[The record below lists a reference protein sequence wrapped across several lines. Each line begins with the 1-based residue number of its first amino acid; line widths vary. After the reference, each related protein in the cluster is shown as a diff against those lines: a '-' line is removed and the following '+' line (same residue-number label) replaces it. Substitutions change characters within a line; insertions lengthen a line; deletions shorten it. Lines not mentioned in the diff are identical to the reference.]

1 MKKSE
6 KSISRIRI
14 EKEKVEFIEQV
25 KKTPIIQVVC
35 EKLGV
40 GRATFYRWKSE
51 DKEFSK
57 QVDEAFMY
65 GKLLINDL
73 AESQLISSVKD
84 KSMHAITYWLR
95 HHHPEYSNTMTVKHA
110 FDSEELDDEQK
121 EIIRKALS
129 LSNTTQEK
137 DEPNT

>member
-6 KSISRIRI
+6 KSISQIRI
-14 EKEKVEFIEQV
+14 EKEKLEFVEQI

-51 DKEFSK
+51 DKEFAK
-57 QVDEAFMY
+57 QVDEAFY
-65 GKLLINDL
+65 HGKLLINDL

-84 KSMHAITYWLR
+84 KSMYAITYWLR
-95 HHHPEYSNTMTVKHA
+95 HHHPDYSNTMTVKHA
-110 FDSEELDDEQK
+110 FDSEELTEEQK
-121 EIIRKALS
+121 KIINKALS
-129 LSNTTQEK
+129 LSHDAEETYDQSS
-137 DEPNT
+137 

>member
-14 EKEKVEFIEQV
+14 VKEKSEFIEQL

-51 DKEFSK
+51 DKEFAK
-57 QVDEAFMY
+57 QVDEAFTH

-84 KSMHAITYWLR
+84 KSMYAITYWLR

-110 FDSEELDDEQK
+110 FDSEELTDEQK
-121 EIIRKALS
+121 EVIRKALS
-129 LSNTTQEK
+129 LSNDTEEK
-137 DEPNT
+137 YDQST

>member
-14 EKEKVEFIEQV
+14 EKEKLGFIEQV

-57 QVDEAFMY
+57 QVDEAFMH

-129 LSNTTQEK
+129 LSNTTKEK

>member
-14 EKEKVEFIEQV
+14 EKEKLEFIEQI

-57 QVDEAFMY
+57 QVDEAFMH

-84 KSMHAITYWLR
+84 KSMYAITYWLR

-110 FDSEELDDEQK
+110 FDSEELTDEQK
-121 EIIRKALS
+121 EIIKKALS
-129 LSNTTQEK
+129 LSTTKQEK

>member
-14 EKEKVEFIEQV
+14 EKEKLEFIEQV

-57 QVDEAFMY
+57 QVDEAFMH

-84 KSMHAITYWLR
+84 KSMQAITYWLR

-110 FDSEELDDEQK
+110 FENDELTDEQK
-121 EIIRKALS
+121 EVINKALS
-129 LSNTTQEK
+129 LSKTNQDYEQNT
-137 DEPNT
+137 

>member
-14 EKEKVEFIEQV
+14 EKEKLEFIEQV

-51 DKEFSK
+51 DKDFSK
-57 QVDEAFMY
+57 QVDEAFMH

-84 KSMHAITYWLR
+84 KSMQAITYWLR

-110 FDSEELDDEQK
+110 FDSDELTDEQK

-129 LSNTTQEK
+129 LSTITKEE

>member
-14 EKEKVEFIEQV
+14 EKEKLEFIEQI

-57 QVDEAFMY
+57 QVDEAFMH

-84 KSMHAITYWLR
+84 KSMYAITYWLR

-110 FDSEELDDEQK
+110 FDSDELTDEQK
-121 EIIRKALS
+121 EIIKKALS
-129 LSNTTQEK
+129 LSTTKQEK

>member
-1 MKKSE
+1 MKKSK

-14 EKEKVEFIEQV
+14 EKEKLEFIEKV

-40 GRATFYRWKSE
+40 GRATFYRWKLE

-57 QVDEAFMY
+57 QVDEAFMH

-84 KSMHAITYWLR
+84 KSMQAITYWLR

-110 FDSEELDDEQK
+110 FENDELTDEQK
-121 EIIRKALS
+121 EIISKALS
-129 LSNTTQEK
+129 LSKSNQDYEQNT
-137 DEPNT
+137 

>member
-6 KSISRIRI
+6 KSISRIRMA
-14 EKEKVEFIEQV
+14 KEKLEFIEQI

-51 DKEFSK
+51 DKEFAK
-57 QVDEAFMY
+57 QVDEAFY
-65 GKLLINDL
+65 HGKLLINDL

-84 KSMHAITYWLR
+84 KSMYAITYWLR

-110 FDSEELDDEQK
+110 FDSDELNDEQK

-129 LSNTTQEK
+129 LSSEVEEKHDQNT
-137 DEPNT
+137 